1 MKKLVSL
8 GLYIVY
14 LVAAWIPPMVAQSA
28 EKTFNASLVVRTS
41 ILVTVICT
49 LILITRPHLTDRSRT
64 PQNLLLYGAYTAVSA
79 VLMIWGLHAVG
90 GSFFFLLLALL
101 TENIYEFVTLLVK
114 SRG

>member
-64 PQNLLLYGAYTAVSA
+64 QIGRAHV
-79 VLMIWGLHAVG
+79 
-90 GSFFFLLLALL
+90 
-101 TENIYEFVTLLVK
+101 
-114 SRG
+114 